1 MNNSETARSIF
12 EKTLR
17 FVDPEKSLP
26 GILNFD
32 EQSGLL
38 NIQNQK
44 FEIKER
50 PVYLIGTGK
59 ASHTMAKAVEEIL
72 AEKIV
77 DGLVIS
83 PNQEA
88 DISGKVRVM
97 QGTHPLPDQKSVD
110 ASRELINFTK
120 SIPDQSVVMNL
131 VSGGTSSLFCLPA
144 EPLTVDEIREVYK
157 LLIESG
163 ATIHQINTVRKPL
176 SQVKGGRFLS
186 YLNHTT
192 LIDLIISDIPDDD
205 LTMVGSGPSIA
216 QKVSPVDAISEL
228 KKLEIFDSV
237 PSGVRDFLEKESEAE
252 KKKPDLFITK
262 DFKDHHT
269 FLIASAG
276 EMAKKAG
283 EIAEEFNLNTI
294 IHKEPWS
301 GPIEDLERLIIKSV
315 NTHLNTDKKTALIF
329 FGEPTVHV
337 TGDGLGGRNQE
348 LALRMAFRLQN
359 LDSKNNVVFLSA
371 GTDGIDGPTDAAGA
385 VVDTNTIEKA
395 TEKGLDA
402 GSYLEENDSYH
413 FFEKAGGHIKTGP
426 TGNNLMDLQV
436 ALIVPK

>member
-1 MNNSETARSIF
+1 MNNSETARTIF

-26 GILNFD
+26 GILNYNK
-32 EQSGLL
+32 QVGLL
-38 NIQNQK
+38 TIQNQK
-44 FEIKER
+44 FEIKDR

-59 ASHTMAKAVEEIL
+59 ASHTMAKAVENIL
-72 AEKIV
+72 AEKLT

-83 PNQEA
+83 PNQNT
-88 DISGKVRVM
+88 DISDKVRVR

-110 ASRELINFTK
+110 SSSELIKFSE
-120 SIPDQSVVMNL
+120 SIPDQSVVINL

-144 EPLTVDEIREVYK
+144 DPLTIDEIREVYK

-163 ATIHQINTVRKPL
+163 ATIHQINTVRKSL
-176 SQVKGGRFLS
+176 SQVKGGKLLG
-186 YLNHTT
+186 YLKHTT

-228 KKLEIFDSV
+228 KKLRIFDSI
-237 PSGVRDFLEKESEAE
+237 PSSVREFLEKESEAE
-252 KKKPDLFITK
+252 KKKPDSFITK
-262 DFKDHHT
+262 DFNDHHT

-276 EMAKKAG
+276 EMARKAG
-283 EIAEEFNLNTI
+283 EIAEEFNFKSI

-301 GPIEDLERLIIKSV
+301 GPIEDLERLIIKTV

-337 TGDGLGGRNQE
+337 SGDGLGGRNQE
-348 LALRMAFRLQN
+348 LALRMAFRLKN
-359 LDSKNNVVFLSA
+359 LDSNNDVVFLSA
-371 GTDGIDGPTDAAGA
+371 GTDGIDGPTDSAGA
-385 VVDTNTIEKA
+385 VVDTHSIEKA
-395 TEKGLDA
+395 SEKGLNA
-402 GSYLEENDSYH
+402 MSYLEKNDSYH
-413 FFEKAGGHIKTGP
+413 FFKKAGGHIKTGP

-436 ALIVPK
+436 VLIIPK